1 MGQIIKGKPVAD
13 AITAE
18 LAKDVEALK
27 AKGIEPKLKIVRVG
41 AREDDLS
48 YERGALARMAKC
60 GIIAEVLE
68 LPADICQAD
77 FVKELK
83 AVNDDPAV
91 HGILLF
97 RPLPKQLDMEEIKFI
112 VDPIKDVDCMNP
124 LNAEKIVEGDKTGYP
139 PCTSQA
145 CIEILDHYGI
155 DMKGKKA
162 AVVGRSMV
170 VGKPL
175 AMLLLDKNAT
185 VTICHSRTQDLPGVC
200 RQAEVVVAA
209 VGRAE
214 MVTGDFISEGAVVI
228 DVPCFCPFFF
238 LIVRTLTYPYMLPE
252 ETAQTV
258 CCPFCFFFVKLTGQA
273 PIYCTKTVRKKT
285 VPDSFPIRGKF
296 RSRSEE
302 PHLLLRSCLR

>member
-18 LAKDVEALK
+18 LVKDVEALK

-48 YERGALARMAKC
+48 YERGALNRMQKC
-60 GIIAEVLE
+60 GIKAEVLE
-68 LPADICQAD
+68 LPVDICQAD

-83 AVNDDPAV
+83 AVNDDPSV

-112 VDPIKDVDCMNP
+112 VDPVKDIDCMNP
-124 LNAEKIVEGDKTGYP
+124 LNAEKIFEGDKTGYP

-155 DMKGKKA
+155 DMKGKRA

-200 RQAEVVVAA
+200 RQAEVVIAA

-214 MVTGDFISEGAVVI
+214 MVTGDFISDGAVVI
-228 DVPCFCPFFF
+228 DVGINVNAEGKLCGD
-238 LIVRTLTYPYMLPE
+238 
-252 ETAQTV
+252 
-258 CCPFCFFFVKLTGQA
+258 VKFDDCVDKASMIT
-273 PIYCTKTVRKKT
+273 P
-285 VPDSFPIRGKF
+285 VPAGVGSVTTSVLAKHVVKACKQINNIQ
-296 RSRSEE
+296 
-302 PHLLLRSCLR
+302 

>member
-18 LAKDVEALK
+18 LVKDVEALK

-48 YERGALARMAKC
+48 YERGALNRMEKC
-60 GIIAEVLE
+60 GIKAEVLE
-68 LPADICQAD
+68 LPVDICQAD

-83 AVNDDPAV
+83 AVNDDPSV

-112 VDPIKDVDCMNP
+112 VDPVKDIDCMNP
-124 LNAEKIVEGDKTGYP
+124 LNAEKIFEGDKTGYP

-155 DMKGKKA
+155 DMKGKRA

-200 RQAEVVVAA
+200 REAEVVIAA

-214 MVTGDFISEGAVVI
+214 MVTGDFISDGTVVI
-228 DVPCFCPFFF
+228 DVGINVNAEGKLCGD
-238 LIVRTLTYPYMLPE
+238 
-252 ETAQTV
+252 
-258 CCPFCFFFVKLTGQA
+258 VKFDDCVDKASMIT
-273 PIYCTKTVRKKT
+273 P
-285 VPDSFPIRGKF
+285 VPAGVGSVTTSVLAKHVVKACKQINNIQ
-296 RSRSEE
+296 
-302 PHLLLRSCLR
+302 

>member
-18 LAKDVEALK
+18 LVEDVEALK

-48 YERGALARMAKC
+48 YERGALNRMEKC
-60 GIIAEVLE
+60 GIKAEVLE
-68 LPADICQAD
+68 LPVDICQAD

-83 AVNDDPAV
+83 AVNDDPSV

-112 VDPIKDVDCMNP
+112 VDPVKDIDCMNP
-124 LNAEKIVEGDKTGYP
+124 LNAEKIFEGDKTGYP

-155 DMKGKKA
+155 DMKGKRA

-200 RQAEVVVAA
+200 REAEVVIAA

-214 MVTGDFISEGAVVI
+214 MVTGDFISDGAVVI
-228 DVPCFCPFFF
+228 DVGINVNAEGKLCGD
-238 LIVRTLTYPYMLPE
+238 
-252 ETAQTV
+252 
-258 CCPFCFFFVKLTGQA
+258 VKFDDCVDKASMIT
-273 PIYCTKTVRKKT
+273 P
-285 VPDSFPIRGKF
+285 VPAGVGSVTTSVLAKHVVKACKQINNIQ
-296 RSRSEE
+296 
-302 PHLLLRSCLR
+302 

>member
-18 LAKDVEALK
+18 LVKDVEALK
-27 AKGIEPKLKIVRVG
+27 AKGISPKLKIVRVG

-48 YERGALARMAKC
+48 YERGALTRMDKC

-68 LPADICQAD
+68 LPVDISQED

-83 AVNDDPAV
+83 AVNDDPTV

-112 VDPIKDVDCMNP
+112 VDPVKDIDCMNP
-124 LNAEKIVEGDKTGYP
+124 LNDEKIFEGDKTGYP

-145 CIEILDHYGI
+145 CIEILDHYGV
-155 DMKGKKA
+155 DMKGKRA

-185 VTICHSRTQDLPGVC
+185 VTICHSRTNDLPAVC
-200 RQAEVVVAA
+200 RQAEVVIAA

-214 MVTGDFISEGAVVI
+214 MVKGDFISDGAVVI
-228 DVPCFCPFFF
+228 DVG
-238 LIVRTLTYPYMLPE
+238 INVNE
-252 ETAQTV
+252 EGKL
-258 CCPFCFFFVKLTGQA
+258 CGDVKFDECVDKASMIT
-273 PIYCTKTVRKKT
+273 P
-285 VPDSFPIRGKF
+285 VPAGVGSVTTSVLAKHVVKACKQIN
-296 RSRSEE
+296 
-302 PHLLLRSCLR
+302 HIQ

>member
-18 LAKDVEALK
+18 LVKDVEALK

-48 YERGALARMAKC
+48 YERGALARMEKC
-60 GIIAEVLE
+60 GILAEVLE
-68 LPADICQAD
+68 LPVDIAHED

-83 AVNDDPAV
+83 AVNDDPSV

-97 RPLPKQLDMEEIKFI
+97 RPLPKQLNMEEIKFV
-112 VDPIKDVDCMNP
+112 VDAVKDVDCMNP
-124 LNAEKIVEGDKTGYP
+124 LNAEKIFEGDKTGYP

-145 CIEILDHYGI
+145 CVEILDHYGVEL
-155 DMKGKKA
+155 KGTKV
-162 AVVGRSMV
+162 AVIGRSMV

-185 VTICHSRTQDLPGVC
+185 VTICHSRTTDLPAVC
-200 RQAEVVVAA
+200 RDNDVVVAA

-214 MVTGDFISEGAVVI
+214 MVTGEFVKDGAVVI
-228 DVPCFCPFFF
+228 DVGINVNAEGKLCGDVKFDDCVDKASMITPVPAGVGSVTTSVLAKHVVKACK
-238 LIVRTLTYPYMLPE
+238 MLNNI
-252 ETAQTV
+252 Q
-258 CCPFCFFFVKLTGQA
+258 
-273 PIYCTKTVRKKT
+273 
-285 VPDSFPIRGKF
+285 
-296 RSRSEE
+296 
-302 PHLLLRSCLR
+302 

>member
-18 LAKDVEALK
+18 LVKDVEVLK
-27 AKGIEPKLKIVRVG
+27 SKDIEPKLKIVRVG
-41 AREDDLS
+41 AREDDLA
-48 YERGALARMAKC
+48 YERGALSRMEKC
-60 GIIAEVLE
+60 GIKAEVLE
-68 LPADICQAD
+68 LPVDICQAD

-83 AVNDDPAV
+83 AVNDDPSV

-97 RPLPKQLDMEEIKFI
+97 RPLPKQLDMEEIKFV
-112 VDPIKDVDCMNP
+112 VDPVKDIDCMNP
-124 LNAEKIVEGDKTGYP
+124 LNAEKIFEGDKTGYP

-155 DMKGKKA
+155 DMKGKRA
-162 AVVGRSMV
+162 AVIGRSMV

-185 VTICHSRTQDLPGVC
+185 VTICHSRTNDLPGVC
-200 RQAEVVVAA
+200 RQAEVVIAA

-228 DVPCFCPFFF
+228 DVGINVNAEGKLCGD
-238 LIVRTLTYPYMLPE
+238 
-252 ETAQTV
+252 
-258 CCPFCFFFVKLTGQA
+258 VKFDECVDKASMIT
-273 PIYCTKTVRKKT
+273 P
-285 VPDSFPIRGKF
+285 VPAGVGSVTTSVLAKHVVKACKQINNIQ
-296 RSRSEE
+296 
-302 PHLLLRSCLR
+302 

>member
-18 LAKDVEALK
+18 LVKDVEALK

-48 YERGALARMAKC
+48 YERGALSRMEKC
-60 GIIAEVLE
+60 GIKAEVLE
-68 LPADICQAD
+68 LPVDICQAD

-83 AVNDDPAV
+83 AVNDDPSV

-112 VDPIKDVDCMNP
+112 VDPVKDIDCMNP
-124 LNAEKIVEGDKTGYP
+124 LNAEKIFEGDKTGYP

-155 DMKGKKA
+155 DMKGKRA

-200 RQAEVVVAA
+200 RQAEVVIAA

-214 MVTGDFISEGAVVI
+214 MVTGDFISDGAVVI
-228 DVPCFCPFFF
+228 DVGINVNAEGKLCGD
-238 LIVRTLTYPYMLPE
+238 
-252 ETAQTV
+252 
-258 CCPFCFFFVKLTGQA
+258 VKFDDCVDKASMIT
-273 PIYCTKTVRKKT
+273 P
-285 VPDSFPIRGKF
+285 VPAGVGSVTTSVLAKHVVKACKQINNIQ
-296 RSRSEE
+296 
-302 PHLLLRSCLR
+302 

>member
-18 LAKDVEALK
+18 IVKDVEVLK
-27 AKGIEPKLKIVRVG
+27 SKGIEPKLKIVRVG
-41 AREDDLS
+41 AREDDLA
-48 YERGALARMAKC
+48 YERGALSRMEKC
-60 GIIAEVLE
+60 GIKAEVLE
-68 LPADICQAD
+68 LPVDICQAD

-83 AVNDDPAV
+83 AVNDDPSV

-97 RPLPKQLDMEEIKFI
+97 RPLPKQLDMEEIKFV
-112 VDPIKDVDCMNP
+112 VDPVKDIDCMNP
-124 LNAEKIVEGDKTGYP
+124 LNAEKIFEGDKTGYP

-155 DMKGKKA
+155 DMKGKRA
-162 AVVGRSMV
+162 AVIGRSMV

-185 VTICHSRTQDLPGVC
+185 VTICHSRTNDLPGVC
-200 RQAEVVVAA
+200 RQAEVVIAA

-228 DVPCFCPFFF
+228 DVGINVNAEGKLCGD
-238 LIVRTLTYPYMLPE
+238 
-252 ETAQTV
+252 
-258 CCPFCFFFVKLTGQA
+258 VKFDECVDKASMIT
-273 PIYCTKTVRKKT
+273 P
-285 VPDSFPIRGKF
+285 VPAGVGSVTTSVLAKHVVKACKQINNIQ
-296 RSRSEE
+296 
-302 PHLLLRSCLR
+302 